1 MLKRPQ
7 NLLSLKPHKK
17 LEKEKEKRIE
27 FQKGS
32 LYKFFDSNKKKKK
45 IYIYIYIK
53 QKLGSKITQM
63 SK

>member
-32 LYKFFDSNKKKKK
+32 LYKFFDSNKN
-45 IYIYIYIK
+45 IYIYIYNK
-53 QKLGSKITQM
+53 NLVLKSHK
-63 SK
+63 

>member
-32 LYKFFDSNKKKKK
+32 LYKFFDSNEK
-45 IYIYIYIK
+45 IYIYIYITK
-53 QKLGSKITQM
+53 TWF
-63 SK
+63 

>member
-32 LYKFFDSNKKKKK
+32 LYKFFDSNEN
-45 IYIYIYIK
+45 IYIYIYIYNK
-53 QKLGSKITQM
+53 NLVLKSHK
-63 SK
+63 